1 MGTEISL
8 IHRLRKENPAKNLI
22 PASEQAVC
30 PNMKLITMEKV
41 LWSLEEMTPEVK
53 VPGKIR
59 PKAKMAVDKML
70 DIRRG

>member
-41 LWSLEEMTPEVK
+41 LWSLEEM
-53 VPGKIR
+53 
-59 PKAKMAVDKML
+59 L